1 MSKEKITRWNVL
13 DGLRN
18 DEEIAAY
25 LEAALEDGDYAF
37 FLSALD
43 DAVHALGIN
52 SMAKKMGVNRQSLY
66 KSFDKGSKPNF
77 NTVFK
82 AIDSLGLRLAILPK
96 NNPGKRRDA
105 RAPHVKRTKIGVK
118 KLAEKKQVI

>member
-1 MSKEKITRWNVL
+1 MAKEKISKWNVL

-25 LEAALEDGDYAF
+25 LEAALDEGYDF

-43 DAVHALGIN
+43 DAARAKGIN

-66 KSFDKGSKPNF
+66 KSFGKNKRPNF
-77 NTVFK
+77 KTVFK
-82 AIDSLGLRLAILPK
+82 AIDGLGLRICFSPRQNVA
-96 NNPGKRRDA
+96 A
-105 RAPHVKRTKIGVK
+105 
-118 KLAEKKQVI
+118 QS

>member
-1 MSKEKITRWNVL
+1 MKKEKITRWNVL

-25 LEAALEDGDYAF
+25 LEAALEGGGYDF

-43 DAVHALGIN
+43 DAIHALGVN
-52 SMAKKMGVNRQSLY
+52 AMAKKMGVNRQSLY

-77 NTVFK
+77 ETVFK
-82 AIDSLGLRLAILPK
+82 AIESLGLRLSVLPK
-96 NNPGKRRDA
+96 NNANR
-105 RAPHVKRTKIGVK
+105 HH
-118 KLAEKKQVI
+118 KLFS

>member
-1 MSKEKITRWNVL
+1 MGKEKITRWNVL

-43 DAVHALGIN
+43 DAVHAFGIN
-52 SMAKKMGVNRQSLY
+52 AMAKKMGVNRQSLY

-77 NTVFK
+77 ETVFK
-82 AIDSLGLRLAILPK
+82 AIDSLGLRLSILSK
-96 NNPGKRRDA
+96 NNA
-105 RAPHVKRTKIGVK
+105 
-118 KLAEKKQVI
+118 KQHHNAKMFQPKPVRKSTGQ

>member
-1 MSKEKITRWNVL
+1 MAKEKITKWNVL

-25 LEAALEDGDYAF
+25 LEAALDEGYDF

-43 DAVHALGIN
+43 DATRAKGIN

-66 KSFDKGSKPNF
+66 KSFGNNRKPNF
-77 NTVFK
+77 KTVFR
-82 AIDSLGLRLAILPK
+82 AIDGLGLRICFSTKQNAAI
-96 NNPGKRRDA
+96 
-105 RAPHVKRTKIGVK
+105 
-118 KLAEKKQVI
+118 QV

>member
-18 DEEIAAY
+18 DKEITAY

-43 DAVHALGIN
+43 DAVHAIGIN
-52 SMAKKMGVNRQSLY
+52 AMAKKMGVNRQSLY
-66 KSFDKGSKPNF
+66 KSFGKGSKPNF
-77 NTVFK
+77 ETVFK
-82 AIDSLGLRLAILPK
+82 AVDSLGFRLAILPK
-96 NNPGKRRDA
+96 NNSGKTNDMRTRK
-105 RAPHVKRTKIGVK
+105 VKHSKAGMEKTSLKIS
-118 KLAEKKQVI
+118 

>member
-43 DAVHALGIN
+43 DATHAHGIN
-52 SMAKKMGVNRQSLY
+52 TMAKKMGVNRQSLY

-77 NTVFK
+77 ETVFK
-82 AIDSLGLRLAILPK
+82 AIDSLGFRLAVLPK
-96 NNPGKRRDA
+96 NDCSKHHDA
-105 RAPHVKRTKIGVK
+105 RGRQVKHGKVVMK
-118 KLAEKKQVI
+118 E